1 LNRIVA
7 IAARIRSTFILTQ
20 NSLTIEIG
28 GELFGK
34 STVGKL
40 GLKADDIVLVICAF
54 RELTNDF
61 ADDNIVTKL
70 PKNTI
75 VLGKHD
81 LQSIYSPTL
90 ASRPQFLSSLVKEAI
105 GNIDYQ

>member
-1 LNRIVA
+1 LLKRQ
-7 IAARIRSTFILTQ
+7 LTEKAFEPH
-20 NSLTIEIG
+20 LEG
-28 GELFGK
+28 GELFRK

-54 RELTNDF
+54 RELTKDL
-61 ADDNIVTKL
+61 ADVANL

-75 VLGKHD
+75 VLGKEE
-81 LQSIYSPTL
+81 LQTIYSPTL

-105 GNIDYQ
+105 GNIDNQ